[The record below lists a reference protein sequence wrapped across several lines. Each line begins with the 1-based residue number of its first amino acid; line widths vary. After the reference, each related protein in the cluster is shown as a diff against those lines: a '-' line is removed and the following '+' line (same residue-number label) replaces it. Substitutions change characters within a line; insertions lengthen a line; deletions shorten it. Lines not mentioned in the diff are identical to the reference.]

1 MENNVLL
8 QGEPVV
14 EVLRGPLVESIHEV
28 AACAVDADGK
38 VLFSLG
44 TIDVPVYLR
53 STAKPFIAAT
63 AIEHGVAER
72 FGLEPREIAV
82 MAASHSGEPFHVEA
96 VRSILKKIGLSESA
110 LKCGAHAPYND
121 GAAKELRRRGIKP
134 SAVHNNCSG
143 KHAGILALC
152 KVLGADPA
160 TYLETGNPA
169 EQEIL
174 AFCARL
180 SDEDAAAMP
189 LGVDGCGIP
198 VYATPLR
205 NAALSFARLATLRG
219 IDQRDA
225 RALKVVRDA
234 MMAYPEYASGTK
246 EFDAELMRADGGNIV
261 CKGGAEGVH
270 GTAVIDRG
278 IGLVAKV
285 VDGTSRARGP
295 AVVESLH
302 GLGVL
307 SDRQR
312 TNLAEF
318 AHPVVYNRA
327 GRTVGSIRA
336 AFENFAVEKASLST
350 IE

>member
-1 MENNVLL
+1 MLL
-8 QGEPVV
+8 RGEPVV
-14 EVLRGPLVESIHEV
+14 EVLRGPLVESVHEV
-28 AACAVDADGK
+28 AACAVDGDGK

-63 AIEHGVAER
+63 AVQHGVVER
-72 FGLEPREIAV
+72 FGLDAREIAV
-82 MAASHSGEPFHVEA
+82 MAASHSGEPFHVDA
-96 VRSILKKIGLSESA
+96 VRSILKKIGLKESA
-110 LKCGAHAPYND
+110 LKCGPHAPYNAE
-121 GAAKELRRRGIKP
+121 AAKDLQRRGMQP
-134 SAVHNNCSG
+134 GAVHNNCSG

-152 KVLGADPA
+152 KVLGADPE
-160 TYLETGNPA
+160 TYLEASNPA

-174 AFCARL
+174 TFCARL
-180 SDEDAAAMP
+180 SDESVDSLP
-189 LGVDGCGIP
+189 IGVDGCGIP

-219 IDQRDA
+219 IDERDA
-225 RALKVVRDA
+225 RALGVVRSA
-234 MMAYPEYASGTK
+234 MMAYPEYVSGTK
-246 EFDAELMRADGGNIV
+246 EFDAELMRSDSDNIV

-270 GTAVIDRG
+270 GSAVIDRG
-278 IGLVAKV
+278 IGLVTKV

-295 AVVESLH
+295 AVVESLFQ
-302 GLGVL
+302 LGVL
-307 SDRQR
+307 SERQR

-318 AHPVVYNRA
+318 AHPIVYNRS